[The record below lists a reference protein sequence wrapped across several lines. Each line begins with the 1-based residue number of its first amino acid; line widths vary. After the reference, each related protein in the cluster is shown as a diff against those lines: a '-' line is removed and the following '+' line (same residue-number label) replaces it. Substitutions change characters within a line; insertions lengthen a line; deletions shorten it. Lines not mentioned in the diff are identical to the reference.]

1 MRRGSIIISLIVLFG
16 WCKPVQAQYDVRDS
30 VIQGWLFNVS
40 YAAQLPGGE
49 LGKIFGFNSNAQF
62 GVYFK
67 TSHNWT
73 FGAQGAFIFGNVL
86 RDKGLLD
93 SIATS
98 DGNLI
103 SNDGTYPSI
112 TYYERG
118 YDIQLSVGKLFPFK
132 KPNPNS
138 GLLVQLNAGYI
149 RHKIRIQDNNW
160 TPQIDSNYTQGY
172 EHLSEGF
179 ALTEFIGYQYLSNYR
194 MINFFAGFEFTQAI
208 TYNLQYDFELRE
220 FNRAP
225 MIDLLSGIRVGWIL
239 PIYQQSVNNKFYT
252 Y

>member
-1 MRRGSIIISLIVLFG
+1 MPGKSNLILIIALWVGIY
-16 WCKPVQAQYDVRDS
+16 KPAAAQYDVKDS
-30 VIQGWLFNVS
+30 AIRGVLIDAS
-40 YAAQLPGGE
+40 YAAQLPGGD
-49 LGKIFGFNSNAQF
+49 LAKVFGFNSNIQL
-62 GVYFK
+62 GVYYK
-67 TSHNWT
+67 TSTNWI
-73 FGAQGAFIFGNVL
+73 FGAQGAYIFGNVL

-112 TYYERG
+112 TYFERG
-118 YDIQLSVGKLFPFK
+118 YDIQLSVGKLIPFK

-138 GLLVQLNAGYI
+138 GLLVSLNVGYI

-172 EHLSEGF
+172 EHLAEGI
-179 ALTEFIGYQYLSNYR
+179 AITEFVGYQYLSNIR
-194 MINFFAGFEFTQAI
+194 TVNFFAGFEFTQAF
-208 TYNLQYDFELRE
+208 TWNLQYDFARRE
-220 FNRAP
+220 FDTST
-225 MIDLLSGIRVGWIL
+225 MHDLLSSIRVGWIL
-239 PIYQQSVNNKFYT
+239 PLYKQAANKYYT